1 LSVKSIE
8 NLDIVNLTN
17 CDSEPIHIPGSI
29 QPHGFLLAVDEA
41 YCIQYCSA
49 NIAETGLDP
58 AVILNQHL
66 SALLDG
72 ECDTL
77 IPYLDGRMFESA
89 QPHVCMLR
97 DRRYNITA
105 HISGRYLILELEL
118 FSDKNLSLPNFYI
131 QTKKFTDILKQA
143 VGLQQ
148 LCQSIT
154 DEIKNITGYD
164 RVMVYKFDAHYNG
177 EVYAESKNPELESF
191 FGLHYPH
198 TDIPVQARELYL
210 RNLMRLI
217 VDINYKPVP
226 ILTRDSN
233 ASNQNLDL
241 SHSVL
246 RSVSPIHI
254 EYLRNMGVSG
264 TLTISLILEGKLWG
278 LIACHH
284 YAEKNL
290 AHNIRLSAL
299 MQGHFLT
306 SQIRVQ
312 EVAENYQLRVRLEK
326 NFERF
331 LEIIDTDHLRTN
343 DNIVGEEL
351 ADLAGAHGVCLVAE
365 GHVHTYGDV
374 PNNDEVLQLV
384 EKLSENRAEFVVSE
398 NIYRDFPVRLSNDIA
413 GLIFYRMDETNSIFW
428 FRNELKKEIKWAGE
442 PEKAIIKNEKGLSPR
457 KSFDVW
463 KETISNF
470 SQPWTD
476 AELTLTAQCAYAIQ
490 KHLSFIHSKKMEKAQ
505 NDLLKKLMA
514 ANEELENINWISTH
528 DLKEPLRKIMVFASL
543 LLDSGK
549 YQFDREPFGL
559 IGKMSAAANKMQNL
573 LDDLFAFSKV
583 KNGQYAF
590 ELTNLNKVL
599 QEIMVDNEELIDQQ
613 RVKIIS
619 DTLPEIYCIPV
630 LIKQLFSNLII
641 NSVKFARAG
650 IPPEIQIRCA
660 RTNPGEENAFY
671 EIVLTD
677 NGKGFDNK
685 YAQLIFQL
693 FQRLDK
699 TMTTEGTGIGLA
711 ICKKIADIHKG
722 SITAAGKVD
731 SGATFR
737 IVLPYNPAVIQEA

>member
-1 LSVKSIE
+1 MTFKSIQ

-29 QPHGFLLAVDEA
+29 QPHGLLLAIDAGYV
-41 YCIQYCSA
+41 IRFCSD
-49 NIAETGLDP
+49 NLTEIGLDP
-58 AVILNQHL
+58 ASVLNQNL
-66 SALLDG
+66 SSLDQ
-72 ECDTL
+72 ECGTL
-77 IPYLDGRMFESA
+77 IQYLDDRIFESA
-89 QPHVCMLR
+89 QPHVCLLR
-97 DRRYNITA
+97 GKQYNISV
-105 HISGRYLILELEL
+105 HVSGKYLILEFEL

-154 DEIKNITGYD
+154 DEIKSLTGYD
-164 RVMVYKFDAHYNG
+164 RVMVYKFDSHYNG
-177 EVYAESKNPELESF
+177 EVYAESKNEELESF

-226 ILTRDSN
+226 LVTLDQN

-254 EYLRNMGVSG
+254 EYLKNMGVSG

-284 YAEKNL
+284 YSAKNL
-290 AHNIRLSAL
+290 AHNVRLSAL

-312 EVAENYQLRVRLEK
+312 EVAENYQLRVQLEK
-326 NFERF
+326 SFDKFR
-331 LEIIDTDHLRTN
+331 EILDSDHLRTTESL
-343 DNIVGEEL
+343 VGPEL
-351 ADLAGAHGVCLVAE
+351 ASLADANGVCLITE
-365 GHVHTYGDV
+365 GSVYAFGDV
-374 PNNDEVLQLV
+374 PDNYETLKLV
-384 EKLSENRAEFVVSE
+384 EKLSENKTEFATSG
-398 NIYRDFPVRLSNDIA
+398 NIYRDFSIRLSNDIA
-413 GLIFYRMDETNSIFW
+413 GVMFYRMDENSSILW

-457 KSFDVW
+457 KSFEVW

-470 SQPWTD
+470 SEPWTD
-476 AELTLTAQCAYAIQ
+476 AEITITAQCAYAIQ
-490 KHLSFIHSKKMEKAQ
+490 KHLSFITSKKMEKAQ
-505 NDLLKKLMA
+505 NDLLKKLLV

-528 DLKEPLRKIMVFASL
+528 DLKEPLRKIRVFASL

-549 YQFDREPFGL
+549 FTFDEEPHGL
-559 IGKMSAAANKMQNL
+559 IGKMSSAANKMQNL

-583 KNGQYAF
+583 KNGQYEF
-590 ELTNLNKVL
+590 ELANLNKIL
-599 QEIMVDNEELIDQQ
+599 EEICIDNEELIDEHQ
-613 RVKIIS
+613 VKINT
-619 DTLPEIYCIPV
+619 DTLPDLYCIPL

-641 NSVKFARAG
+641 NSIKFSRPG
-650 IPPEIQIRCA
+650 VPPEVKINCTLTEADGNI
-660 RTNPGEENAFY
+660 FY
-671 EIVLTD
+671 EISLAD
-677 NGKGFDNK
+677 NGKGFDNQ
-685 YAQLIFQL
+685 YAQVIFQV
-693 FQRLDK
+693 FQRLDR
-699 TMTTEGTGIGLA
+699 TTATERTGIGLA
-711 ICKKIADIHKG
+711 ICKKIAEIHKG
-722 SITAAGKVD
+722 AIRAEGKLGV
-731 SGATFR
+731 GATFT
-737 IVLPYNPAVIQEA
+737 ILLPHNPNQVLS

>member
-1 LSVKSIE
+1 MSFKSIE

-29 QPHGFLLAVDEA
+29 QPHGFLLAIDAHYIVR
-41 YCIQYCSA
+41 YCSA
-49 NIAETGLDP
+49 NITEAGFDP
-58 AVILNQHL
+58 AAVLNQHL
-66 SALLDG
+66 SAVLDS
-72 ECDTL
+72 ESKTL
-77 IPYLDGRMFESA
+77 IPYLENRVFESA
-89 QPHVCMLR
+89 QPHICMVR
-97 DRRYNITA
+97 GSQYNIAA
-105 HISGRYLILELEL
+105 HVSGQHVILEFEL
-118 FSDKNLSLPNFYI
+118 FSDKNLSLPDFYL

-154 DEIKNITGYD
+154 DEIKILTGYD
-164 RVMVYKFDAHYNG
+164 RVMVYKFDGHYNG

-226 ILTRDSN
+226 ILTRDAK

-241 SHSVL
+241 GNSVL

-254 EYLRNMGVSG
+254 EYLKNMGVSG

-284 YAEKNL
+284 YSDKNL
-290 AHNIRLSAL
+290 AHNVRLSAL

-312 EVAENYQLRVRLEK
+312 EVAEDYQLRVRLEK
-326 NFERF
+326 SFDRF
-331 LEIIDTDHLRTN
+331 LEIIDTDTLWISEK
-343 DNIVGEEL
+343 IVGVEL
-351 ADLAGAHGVCLVAE
+351 AEIADANGVCLITE
-365 GHVHTYGDV
+365 DQTQTYGDV
-374 PNNDEVLQLV
+374 PDNYEILQLV
-384 EKLSENRAEFVVSE
+384 EKLTENKAELVTSD
-398 NIYRDFPVRLSNDIA
+398 NIYRDFSLKLSNDVA
-413 GLIFYRMDETNSIFW
+413 GVIFYRMDEVSSVLW

-463 KETISNF
+463 KETITNF
-470 SQPWTD
+470 SEPWKD

-505 NDLLKKLMA
+505 SVLLKKLLA

-549 YQFDREPFGL
+549 FTFDQEPFNL
-559 IGKMSAAANKMQNL
+559 IEKMSAAANKMQNL

-590 ELTNLNKVL
+590 ELVNLNHII
-599 QEIMVDNEELIDQQ
+599 QEIVTDNQQLIDHH
-613 RVKIIS
+613 RVKIMS
-619 DTLPEIYCIPV
+619 DTLPDIYCIPV
-630 LIKQLFSNLII
+630 LIRQLFSNLII
-641 NSVKFARAG
+641 NSIKFARAG
-650 IPPEIQIRCA
+650 IPPEIQIRCVVSEPQA
-660 RTNPGEENAFY
+660 ENAFY
-671 EIVLTD
+671 EIILKD

-699 TMTTEGTGIGLA
+699 TIATEGTGIGLA
-711 ICKKIADIHKG
+711 ICKKIAEIHKG
-722 SITAAGKVD
+722 TITAEGKLN
-731 SGATFR
+731 SGAVFK
-737 IVLPYNPAVIQEA
+737 IVLPHNPATIAES